1 MAHLKEWW
9 SQVSPQ
15 RKRAILIVGLLT
27 VLFVAASVF
36 RREKAPTARV
46 ESKTDMS
53 LVMPNRKDEGLAELR
68 NQISSMIQEISKEKE
83 ENKRISAQVADL
95 TQARKESENRQIIE
109 LQKEVAGLRDELKLQ
124 QSIAANRQTAKP
136 AGDFGDLPPPID
148 KPSLPS
154 EPPKPKI
161 RVQGGEGASIPR
173 VEGETAAQVGIGQE
187 RTQAPVKAAADGGKA
202 PATNQV
208 TQYIPA
214 GTVMQGVLLNGVD
227 APTSGMGQKNP
238 VPVLVRLKKNA
249 ILPNR
254 FTQDLR
260 ECFVIMA
267 GNGIMS
273 SERVRLRAETIS
285 CVTQTGGVIE
295 TRLDGYAVDM
305 DGKEGLRGQVVTKQG
320 ALLARG
326 LMAGFLSGFG
336 QMMTPTTTPTIS
348 ISGNGTTQT
357 QTPEISEAMRGGAM
371 RGISQAAA
379 DYSKFYLD
387 TAKEMYPVVELPGGV
402 EVSII
407 LVRGVQLAIGQSGS
421 KSKWEGSWFGR

>member
-1 MAHLKEWW
+1 MANLKERWE
-9 SQVSPQ
+9 QIAPE
-15 RKRAILIVGLLT
+15 RKRVILVIGLLV

-36 RREKAPTARV
+36 RREKAPVTRV

-53 LVMPNRKDEGLAELR
+53 LVIPSRKDEGLAELR
-68 NQISSMIQEISKEKE
+68 TQISTMMQEMAKERE
-83 ENKRISAQVADL
+83 ENKRINAQVADL
-95 TQARKESENRQIIE
+95 TQGRKESDNRQIIE

-124 QSIAANRQTAKP
+124 QSVAANRP
-136 AGDFGDLPPPID
+136 AGKNDLPDLPPPID
-148 KPSLPS
+148 LPKKDI

-161 RVQGGEGASIPR
+161 RVQGEKGAPA
-173 VEGETAAQVGIGQE
+173 ETDPPSQVGAGQE
-187 RTQAPVKAAADGGKA
+187 RAPSAAVTAETRKAQEAKAAAAK
-202 PATNQV
+202 QV
-208 TQYIPA
+208 MQYVPA
-214 GTVMQGVLLNGVD
+214 GSILQGVLLNGVD

-238 VPVLVRLKKNA
+238 VPVLIRLKKNA

-267 GNGIMS
+267 GNGVMS
-273 SERVRLRAETIS
+273 SERVRLRAETLS
-285 CVTQTGGVIE
+285 CVMNNGGVIE
-295 TRLDGYAVDM
+295 TKLDGYAVDV

-336 QMMTPTTTPTIS
+336 QMMTPTATPTLS
-348 ISGNGTTQT
+348 ISGTGSAQL
-357 QTPEISEAMRGGAM
+357 QTPDLSEAMRGGAM

-402 EVSII
+402 EVTII
-407 LVRGVQLAIGQSGS
+407 LVRGVQLAIGQSS
-421 KSKWEGSWFGR
+421 TQSKWGGSWFER

>member
-1 MAHLKEWW
+1 MANLKERWE
-9 SQVSPQ
+9 QIAPE
-15 RKRAILIVGLLT
+15 RKRVILVIGLLV

-36 RREKAPTARV
+36 RREKAPVTRV

-53 LVMPNRKDEGLAELR
+53 LVIPSRKDEGLAELR
-68 NQISSMIQEISKEKE
+68 TQISTMMQEMAKERE
-83 ENKRISAQVADL
+83 ENKRINAQVADL
-95 TQARKESENRQIIE
+95 AQGRKESDNRQIVE

-124 QSIAANRQTAKP
+124 QSVAVNRP
-136 AGDFGDLPPPID
+136 AGKSDLPDLPPPID
-148 KPSLPS
+148 MPKKDA

-161 RVQGGEGASIPR
+161 RVQGEGSARAETEPAS
-173 VEGETAAQVGIGQE
+173 QVGAGQE
-187 RTQAPVKAAADGGKA
+187 RAPSAAATPDARKAQEAKAAAAK
-202 PATNQV
+202 QV
-208 TQYIPA
+208 MQYVPA
-214 GTVMQGVLLNGVD
+214 GSILQGVLLNGVD

-238 VPVLVRLKKNA
+238 VPVLIRLKKNA

-267 GNGIMS
+267 GNGVMS
-273 SERVRLRAETIS
+273 SERVRLRAETLS
-285 CVTQTGGVIE
+285 CVMNSGGVIE
-295 TRLDGYAVDM
+295 TKLDGYAVDV

-326 LMAGFLSGFG
+326 LLAGFLSGFG
-336 QMMTPTTTPTIS
+336 QMMTPAATPTLS
-348 ISGNGTTQT
+348 ISGTGSAQL
-357 QTPEISEAMRGGAM
+357 QTPELSDAMRGGAM

-402 EVSII
+402 EVTII
-407 LVRGVQLAIGQSGS
+407 LVRGVQLAIGQSS
-421 KSKWEGSWFGR
+421 TQSKWGGSWFER